1 MAISSPLLETS
12 IDGATGVIFN
22 ITASPDIGM
31 DEVDE
36 ASRMVEQAAHPDA
49 NIIWGVALNNDLE
62 DEIIVTVIATGFP
75 SSERTQKGLV
85 ADEPMLTFPG
95 TTGEAAKE
103 EDSADDLNF
112 LDLFANLGE

>member
-1 MAISSPLLETS
+1 M
-12 IDGATGVIFN
+12 IFN

-49 NIIWGVALNNDLE
+49 NIIWGVALNNDLD

-75 SSERTQKGLV
+75 SSEPSKKGLV
-85 ADEPMLTFPG
+85 ADEPILTFPG
-95 TTGEAAKE
+95 TATEEDKE
-103 EDSADDLNF
+103 EDQEEELNF

>member
-1 MAISSPLLETS
+1 
-12 IDGATGVIFN
+12 
-22 ITASPDIGM
+22 M

-75 SSERTQKGLV
+75 TGKQAANGVIAEEPKLGFPAFESEKK
-85 ADEPMLTFPG
+85 A
-95 TTGEAAKE
+95 E
-103 EDSADDLNF
+103 EEDDLNF